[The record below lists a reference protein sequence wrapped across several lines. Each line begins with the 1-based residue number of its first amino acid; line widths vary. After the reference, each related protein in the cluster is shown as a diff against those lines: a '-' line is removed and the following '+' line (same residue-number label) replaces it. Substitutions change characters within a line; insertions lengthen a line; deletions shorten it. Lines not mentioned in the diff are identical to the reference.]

1 MTDRYGTRPDRPD
14 SEPSPV
20 ISSKARTATWV
31 LRHNQAER
39 DRPKDEGG
47 VQRARRP
54 DGTDYYLRF
63 PCEAPAPVMTTQAA
77 HWAWERPATTVVGSY
92 CPDVI
97 ASPGYRTQESRQNA
111 EASIR
116 VTVAEAS
123 IRVTV
128 AEASIRVTVAEASIR
143 VTVAEASILQSF
155 RPDYPWQGSRSKQFE
170 QVGNAVPPLLAA
182 HVLSAITGLAI
193 AEGDS

>member
-123 IRVTV
+123 I
-128 AEASIRVTVAEASIR
+128 
-143 VTVAEASILQSF
+143 LQSF